1 MANGMSRLVTE
12 FLEAETGLT
21 FQQFNTYINSL
32 NKIKEK

>member
-12 FLEAETGLT
+12 FFETEPGLT